1 MIGTMTGR
9 LIEHWELKLVAV
21 VIAVALW
28 LYTNGQVRVERTLNV
43 IINDSAVQSLP
54 VDYRVNAIEPTS
66 FSVKVSVPMNQV
78 SSLRNPIIPNLVI
91 SGEAVLR
98 GQQGFPITS
107 SLLGL
112 DDGLRIER
120 VEPEHVREVRVD
132 FALITEDYLP
142 VEAPTIR
149 GLPDGI
155 QATLAIEPTRVRVR
169 GTREQL
175 DDLKARAQRLVF
187 DPIVLDGV
195 DPTMQTTRREVVA
208 LTPKDSHL
216 EVIDRVTATVTLTP
230 QTGATKEVGVP
241 VQILAPKDFTT
252 RFAIELSQPQVVLGL
267 HGPASL
273 LAGLQPETELTAY
286 VALRPTIELGV
297 PVEVP
302 VGVMG
307 PTWATYDP
315 VTIRVTVSLLPAK
328 PAPEPAAVPP
338 ADAARTP

>member
-1 MIGTMTGR
+1 MIGALFGR
-9 LIEHWELKLVAV
+9 LIEHWELKLVAL

-43 IINDSAVQSLP
+43 MVNNAAVQSLP
-54 VDYRVNAIEPTS
+54 ADYRVNVIQPKS
-66 FSVKVSVPMNQV
+66 FTVKVSVPMNQAGN
-78 SSLRNPIIPNLVI
+78 LRNPIIPNLII
-91 SGEAVLR
+91 SGDAVLR
-98 GQQGFPITS
+98 GEQSFPITS

-112 DDGLRIER
+112 DDDLRIER
-120 VEPEHVREVRVD
+120 IDPEGVREVRVA
-132 FALITEDYLP
+132 FALITEDYLL
-142 VEAPTIR
+142 VEAPAIR

-155 QATLAIEPTRVRVR
+155 QASLVIEPTRVRVR

-175 DDLKARAQRLVF
+175 DGLKTRGQRLVF

-195 DPTMQTTRREVVA
+195 DPALQATRKEVVA
-208 LTPKDSHL
+208 LTHQDTQL
-216 EVIDRVTATVTLTP
+216 EVMDRVTATVTLSP
-230 QTGATKEVGVP
+230 QQGVTKEVSVP

-252 RFAIELSQPQVVLGL
+252 RFAVELSQPQVVLAL
-267 HGPASL
+267 HGPAGL
-273 LAGLQPETELTAY
+273 LAGLQPGSELTAY

-315 VTIRVTVSLLPAK
+315 VTIRVTVNLLSTK
-328 PAPEPAAVPP
+328 PAPDAPPVVPTRAVGSP
-338 ADAARTP
+338 

>member
-1 MIGTMTGR
+1 MIGTISGR
-9 LIEHWELKLVAV
+9 LLEHWELKLVAL

-43 IINDSAVQSLP
+43 MVNDSSVQSLP
-54 VDYRVNAIEPTS
+54 ADYRVNAIEPKS
-66 FSVKVSVPMNQV
+66 FSVKVSVPMNQAG
-78 SSLRNPIIPNLVI
+78 SLRNPIIPNLVI

-98 GQQGFPITS
+98 GQQSFPITS
-107 SLLGL
+107 SMLGL
-112 DDGLRIER
+112 DDDLRIER

-142 VEAPTIR
+142 VEAPTIS
-149 GLPDGI
+149 GLPEGI

-195 DPTMQTTRREVVA
+195 DPTMQATRREVVA
-208 LTPKDSHL
+208 LTHKDSHL
-216 EVIDRVTATVTLTP
+216 EVVDRVTATVTLTP

-252 RFAIELSQPQVVLGL
+252 RFSIELSQPQVVLAL

-273 LAGLQPETELTAY
+273 LAALQPETELTAY

-315 VTIRVTVSLLPAK
+315 VTIRVTVNLLPTR
-328 PAPEPAAVPP
+328 PAPDPAVGP
-338 ADAARTP
+338 AGAAGTP

>member
-1 MIGTMTGR
+1 MIGR
-9 LIEHWELKLVAV
+9 LTEHWELKLVAL

-28 LYTNGQVRVERTLNV
+28 LYTNGQVRVERSITVVVNA
-43 IINDSAVQSLP
+43 SAVQSLP
-54 VDYRVNAIEPTS
+54 ADYRVSEIQPQGFT
-66 FSVKVSVPMNQV
+66 VKVSVPMSQAG
-78 SSLRNPIIPNLVI
+78 SLRTPLIPNLVI
-91 SGEAVLR
+91 SGDAVLR
-98 GQQGFPITS
+98 GEQRFPITG

-112 DDGLRIER
+112 DDDLRIDR
-120 VEPEHVREVRVD
+120 IEPENVREIRVA

-142 VEAPTIR
+142 VEVPAIK

-175 DDLKARAQRLVF
+175 DGLKVKGQRLTF

-195 DPTMQTTRREVVA
+195 DPTLQAQRREIVT
-208 LTPKDSHL
+208 LTNRDPQI

-230 QTGATKEVGVP
+230 QQGSTKEVAVP
-241 VQILAPKDFTT
+241 VQILAPKDFTS
-252 RFAIELSQPQVVLGL
+252 RFVIELSQPQVVLAL

-273 LAGLQPETELTAY
+273 LSGLQPESELTAY
-286 VALRPTIELGV
+286 IALRPTIELGV

-302 VGVMG
+302 VGVLG

-315 VTIRVTVSLLPAK
+315 VTIRVTVSLPPNKAA
-328 PAPEPAAVPP
+328 PAPGAAPTGAGTSP
-338 ADAARTP
+338 

>member
-1 MIGTMTGR
+1 MIGNLSGR
-9 LIEHWELKLVAV
+9 LIEHWELKLVAL

-43 IINDSAVQSLP
+43 IVNNSSVQSLP
-54 VDYRVNAIEPTS
+54 ADYRVNAIEPQAFT
-66 FSVKVSVPMNQV
+66 VKVSVPMNQAG
-78 SSLRNPIIPNLVI
+78 SLRNPIIPNLQI
-91 SGEAVLR
+91 SGDAVLR
-98 GQQGFPITS
+98 GEQRFPITG

-112 DDGLRIER
+112 DDGLRIEHID
-120 VEPEHVREVRVD
+120 PDTAREVRVA
-132 FALITEDYLP
+132 FALITEGYLP
-142 VEAPTIR
+142 VEVPTIR
-149 GLPDGI
+149 GLPEGI

-175 DDLKARAQRLVF
+175 DELNARNQRLVF
-187 DPIVLDGV
+187 DPIVFDGV
-195 DPTMQTTRREVVA
+195 DPTMQATRKEIVA
-208 LTPKDSHL
+208 LTHKNTGI
-216 EVIDRVTATVTLTP
+216 EVIDRVTATVTLSP
-230 QTGATKEVGVP
+230 QQGTTKEVSVP

-252 RFAIELSQPQVVLGL
+252 RFAIELSQPQVVLEL

-315 VTIRVTVSLLPAK
+315 VTIRVTVNLLPTRA
-328 PAPEPAAVPP
+328 APEGVPALPTG
-338 ADAARTP
+338 AAGTP

>member
-1 MIGTMTGR
+1 MIGNLTDR
-9 LIEHWELKLVAV
+9 LIEHWELKLVAL

-43 IINDSAVQSLP
+43 LVNNSAVQSLP
-54 VDYRVNAIEPTS
+54 ADYRVNVIEPQS
-66 FSVKVSVPMNQV
+66 FTVKVSVPMNQAG
-78 SSLRNPIIPNLVI
+78 SLRNPIIPNLQI
-91 SGEAVLR
+91 SGDAVLR
-98 GQQGFPITS
+98 GEQRFPITS
-107 SLLGL
+107 NLLGL
-112 DDGLRIER
+112 DVDLRIER
-120 VEPEHVREVRVD
+120 IEPETVREVRVA

-142 VEAPTIR
+142 VEAPTIS

-175 DDLKARAQRLVF
+175 DSIKARGQRLVF
-187 DPIVLDGV
+187 DPIKLDGV
-195 DPTMQTTRREVVA
+195 EPTLQTTRKEVVA
-208 LTPKDSHL
+208 LTHKDTQL
-216 EVIDRVTATVTLTP
+216 EVMDRVTATVTLSP
-230 QTGATKEVGVP
+230 QQGATKEVGVP
-241 VQILAPKDFTT
+241 VQILAPKDFTA
-252 RFAIELSQPQVVLGL
+252 RFSIELSQPQVVLAL

-273 LAGLQPETELTAY
+273 LAGLQPEGELTAY

-315 VTIRVTVSLLPAK
+315 VTIRVTVSLLPAR
-328 PAPEPAAVPP
+328 PAPEASPPSPTGAVGSP
-338 ADAARTP
+338 

>member
-1 MIGTMTGR
+1 MIGGFWDR
-9 LIEHWELKLVAV
+9 LVEHWELKLVAL

-43 IINDSAVQSLP
+43 VVNRSAVQSLP
-54 VDYRVNAIEPTS
+54 ADYRVNVIEPQGFT
-66 FSVKVSVPMNQV
+66 VKVSVPMNQAG
-78 SSLRNPIIPNLVI
+78 SLRNPIVPNLII
-91 SGEAVLR
+91 SGDAVNR
-98 GQQGFPITS
+98 GEQSFPITS

-112 DDGLRIER
+112 DDDLRIER
-120 VEPEHVREVRVD
+120 IEPETVREVRVA

-142 VEAPTIR
+142 VEVPVIK

-175 DDLKARAQRLVF
+175 DRLKGSGQRLVF

-195 DPTMQTTRREVVA
+195 DPTLQVTRKEVVA
-208 LTPKDSHL
+208 LTHQDQNL
-216 EVIDRVTATVTLTP
+216 EVIDRVTATVTLSP
-230 QTGATKEVGVP
+230 QQGASREVAVP
-241 VQILAPKDFTT
+241 VQLLAPKDFTA
-252 RFAIELSQPQVVLGL
+252 RFTVEFSQPQVVLAL

-273 LAGLQPETELTAY
+273 LGGLQPETELTAY

-307 PTWATYDP
+307 PSWATYDP
-315 VTIRVTVSLLPAK
+315 VTIRVTVNL
-328 PAPEPAAVPP
+328 APVRPGSASPTGAAGSP
-338 ADAARTP
+338 